1 MARPRKREPLTAEDL
16 DKIEAM
22 AAAGLTIDQMASIF
36 DMDKRTFERGLADD
50 DRAGFDAVEK
60 GRSKAV
66 FKVGQSA
73 FNQAISGKTP
83 AMTMFYLKCRAGWK
97 ETQVVEH
104 AGKLE
109 TTPDQDTGAKLD
121 RLMNI
126 LQELKKPDES

>member
-1 MARPRKREPLTAEDL
+1 MAG
-16 DKIEAM
+16 DKKCPPFTDEHIEQIEAYASAGLSESQM
-22 AAAGLTIDQMASIF
+22 AALL
-36 DMDKRTFERGLADD
+36 DMSRSTLDERAKKD
-50 DRAGFDAVEK
+50 DRVHRAIER
-60 GRSKAV
+60 GRSKAIFNV
-66 FKVGQSA
+66 AKSA
-73 FNQAISGKTP
+73 YAQAISGKTP